1 MNKSFTGYSNCKD
14 IFKDAVQ
21 TSIIGIT
28 NHFINI
34 VLTSPSRVADRYRLK
49 IQSASYYWQDKNN
62 GAGIILNIQL
72 EAIRDKNI
80 VFIDIEEIPGLPCMF
95 AIRFE
100 PNQGVPL
107 ESYEIFHKG
116 ATPSNAII
124 QGIYGR
130 LVDHGLEL
138 DYKDLD
144 YV

>member
-14 IFKDAVQ
+14 VFKDAVQ

-28 NHFINI
+28 NHFINV
-34 VLTSPSRVADRYRLK
+34 VLTSPSRAANRYRLK
-49 IQSASYYWQDKNN
+49 IQNASYWQDKNN

-72 EAIRDKNI
+72 ESIRDKNI
-80 VFIDIEEIPGLPCMF
+80 VFIDVEETPGLPCMF

-107 ESYEIFHKG
+107 DSYEIFHKG

-130 LVDHGLEL
+130 LVDHTDAL